1 MLQKALFVIASLA
14 CASSAYASFEAVNCS
29 SGDGSV
35 RYRYWQRFDRM
46 PEAEWTVNG
55 DTVHNLAGG
64 FVSKPVVL
72 ELRNRPTGYDP
83 MFAEKTFYV
92 RVKFDGQ
99 NISAQSL
106 SAELFML
113 CVAQN
118 AR

>member
-1 MLQKALFVIASLA
+1 MLKRTLFVIASLA
-14 CASSAYASFEAVNCS
+14 CASSAFASFESVSCS
-29 SGDGSV
+29 SADGAV
-35 RYRYWQRFDRM
+35 RYRYWQRYDRM
-46 PEAEWTVNG
+46 AEVTWTVNG
-55 DTVHNLAGG
+55 DTVQNLAGG

-72 ELRNRPTGYDP
+72 EQRNRPAGYDP

-92 RVKFDGQ
+92 RVKFDGN

-118 AR
+118 GR